1 MAIDYNA
8 MGLRIR
14 EIRLSKNL
22 TQEEIALKMGVSI
35 AFLSRVERGHTR
47 INLVRLSELCNILG
61 VEEGQ
66 VLNGVVPEKPG
77 YLNKEFQRLFKKCP
91 RNKLK
96 LIYKVAKV
104 IADDPKK

>member
-1 MAIDYNA
+1 MALDYNA
-8 MGLRIR
+8 IGLRIR
-14 EIRLSKNL
+14 EVRLNQNL
-22 TQEEIALKMGVSI
+22 TQEEIATKMGVSI

-61 VEEGQ
+61 VSEGQ
-66 VLNGVVPEKPG
+66 ILNGTMPEKPD
-77 YLNKEFQRLFKKCP
+77 YLNREFHRLFKSCP

-104 IADDPKK
+104 IADDNKK